1 MQNQPMTVSYEI
13 FLAVGIVGVALMH
26 IDEPEGILEMDIRN
40 TGIEDWFVCC
50 ITPAM
55 EQQHDKALD
64 TGEWHLIGKLKTGE
78 DDIVYT
84 VDYASQTRHYA

>member
-1 MQNQPMTVSYEI
+1 MQNHPMTVSYEI

-26 IDEPEGILEMDIRN
+26 IDEPEGILEMDIMN
-40 TGIEDWFVCC
+40 TGIQDWFDDC
-50 ITPAM
+50 ITPAI
-55 EQQHDKALD
+55 DKALD